1 MTICVTLI
9 LFTFSKS
16 SKIIYMKKFM
26 MLMIAALTI
35 GSVSV
40 FAQEKGGKKDTT
52 QHSVLYSCSMH
63 PDMTSD
69 KPGKCAKCGMD
80 MSLSGK
86 EEMKRQVTK
95 SYTCPVHLDVVS
107 DKSGKCPQCGKKLSL
122 SKKEQMKVE
131 VMKTYCCSMH
141 PDVASDKPGKCSKCG
156 MDLTMKKQETDKKND
171 K

>member
-1 MTICVTLI
+1 
-9 LFTFSKS
+9 
-16 SKIIYMKKFM
+16 
-26 MLMIAALTI
+26 
-35 GSVSV
+35 
-40 FAQEKGGKKDTT
+40 
-52 QHSVLYSCSMH
+52 
-63 PDMTSD
+63 
-69 KPGKCAKCGMD
+69 
-80 MSLSGK
+80 
-86 EEMKRQVTK
+86 MKRQVTK
-95 SYTCPVHLDVVS
+95 NYTCPVHLDVVS